1 MSHIHCFIYTALAK
15 YLINGKKMHLIDT
28 IHKTVGKL
36 KQRIY
41 AANNDIHCLVKGNN
55 MKQARTLDDKELNLL
70 LLYINTRKHAAR
82 DRLIVLLTH
91 WAGMRIGEVAA
102 LKLKDVLEIDG
113 TVKQEIN
120 LTAEMTKGKF
130 GRAVVLAD
138 KLRKE
143 IMAYVKTR
151 FDSKELIALAYSDL
165 YNKPLLVTQKRDGF
179 NANTLCYTMHMLYK
193 DAGFLDGCSSH
204 SGRRSFLTNLSAK
217 SVPLKVLMEL
227 AGHRQAQTTMR
238 YINVTSDM
246 KRAAVELV

>member
-1 MSHIHCFIYTALAK
+1 
-15 YLINGKKMHLIDT
+15 
-28 IHKTVGKL
+28 
-36 KQRIY
+36 
-41 AANNDIHCLVKGNN
+41 
-55 MKQARTLDDKELNLL
+55 MKQARTLNDKELNLL

-82 DRLIVLLTH
+82 DKAMVLMTY

-102 LKLKDVLEIDG
+102 TKIKDVLANNG
-113 TVKQEIN
+113 TIKHEIN
-120 LTAEMTKGKF
+120 LTAEQTKGKYS
-130 GRAVVLAD
+130 RNVVLND

-143 IMAYVKTR
+143 IQIYLQTR
-151 FDSKELIALAYSDL
+151 FSTKDLTGINSAELNTALFA
-165 YNKPLLVTQKRDGF
+165 TQKRAGF
-179 NANTLCYTMHMLYK
+179 NANTACYHFHMLYK
-193 DAGFLDGCSSH
+193 AAGLEGASSH